1 LIRFKYFYSL
11 LLNMAK
17 LGSISNG
24 WQAFVALVGSLLI
37 GLGIVNAGTHFV
49 TNSLAG
55 TVIMFV
61 LGVIILAV
69 KELISEGY
77 TPGKI
82 GLSDKAQAWIVF
94 GSFILIAIG
103 GVSVPAGLGTDV
115 AIILVL
121 VGSLGLAF
129 KEWATGSI
137 AISDLGLTDEQQSF
151 LVLLSSLL
159 VGIGGMMSATNVG
172 GNLWYGLIVSIIGA
186 IGLGMKEFFGTYE
199 AQPAQKS

>member
-1 LIRFKYFYSL
+1 
-11 LLNMAK
+11 
-17 LGSISNG
+17 
-24 WQAFVALVGSLLI
+24 
-37 GLGIVNAGTHFV
+37 
-49 TNSLAG
+49 
-55 TVIMFV
+55 
-61 LGVIILAV
+61 VIILAV

-82 GLSDKAQAWIVF
+82 GLSDKAQAWLVF

-103 GVSVPAGLGTDV
+103 GISVPAGLGTDV

-137 AISDLGLTDEQQSF
+137 TISDLGLTDEQQSF
-151 LVLLSSLL
+151 LVFLSSLL
-159 VGIGGMMSATNVG
+159 VGIGGMMSAGGVG
-172 GNLWYGLIVSIIGA
+172 GNLWYGFILAIIGA

-199 AQPAQKS
+199 PKSDNLATPPT

>member
-1 LIRFKYFYSL
+1 
-11 LLNMAK
+11 MAK

-49 TNSLAG
+49 THSLAG

-82 GLSDKAQAWIVF
+82 GLSDKAQAWLVF
-94 GSFILIAIG
+94 GSFILIAVG

-121 VGSLGLAF
+121 IGSLGLAF

-137 AISDLGLTDEQQSF
+137 TISDLGLTDEQQSF

-159 VGIGGMMSATNVG
+159 VGIGGMMSATDVG

-186 IGLGMKEFFGTYE
+186 IGLGMKEFFGTY
-199 AQPAQKS
+199 QSKSDNLASTPT

>member
-1 LIRFKYFYSL
+1 
-11 LLNMAK
+11 MAK
-17 LGSISNG
+17 LGSIGNG

-37 GLGIVNAGTHFV
+37 GLGIVNAGTNFV
-49 TNSLAG
+49 TQSLAG

-77 TPGKI
+77 TAGKI

-103 GVSVPAGLGTDV
+103 GISVPAGLGTDV

-121 VGSLGLAF
+121 LGSLGLAF

-137 AISDLGLTDEQQSF
+137 TISDLGLTDEQQSF
-151 LVLLSSLL
+151 LVFLSSLL
-159 VGIGGMMSATNVG
+159 VGIGGMMSATDVG

-199 AQPAQKS
+199 EQTTQAQPAQKS

>member
-1 LIRFKYFYSL
+1 
-11 LLNMAK
+11 MTK
-17 LGSISNG
+17 LGSIGNG

-55 TVIMFV
+55 TVIMFI

-82 GLSDKAQAWIVF
+82 GLSDKAQAWLVF

-103 GVSVPAGLGTDV
+103 GISVPAGLGTDV

-121 VGSLGLAF
+121 LGSLGLAF

-137 AISDLGLTDEQQSF
+137 TISDLGLTDEQQSF

-159 VGIGGMMSATNVG
+159 VGIGGMMSATDVG

-199 AQPAQKS
+199 AQTQPTQKS

>member
-1 LIRFKYFYSL
+1 
-11 LLNMAK
+11 MAK

-49 TNSLAG
+49 THSLAG

-82 GLSDKAQAWIVF
+82 GLSDKAQAWLVF

-121 VGSLGLAF
+121 LGSLGLAF

-137 AISDLGLTDEQQSF
+137 TISDLGLTDQQQSF

-159 VGIGGMMSATNVG
+159 VGIGGMMSAADVG

-186 IGLGMKEFFGTYE
+186 IGLGMKEFFGTY
-199 AQPAQKS
+199 QSKSDNLATPPT

>member
-1 LIRFKYFYSL
+1 
-11 LLNMAK
+11 MTK
-17 LGSISNG
+17 LGSIGNG

-61 LGVIILAV
+61 LGIIILAI

-82 GLSDKAQAWIVF
+82 GLSDKAQAWLVF

-103 GVSVPAGLGTDV
+103 GISVPAGLGTDV

-121 VGSLGLAF
+121 LGSLGLAF

-137 AISDLGLTDEQQSF
+137 TISDLGLTDEQQSF

-159 VGIGGMMSATNVG
+159 VGIGGMMSATDVG

-199 AQPAQKS
+199 AQAQPTQKS